1 MKITKQRLKEIIKE
15 EIASLSEIGLPTW
28 GDDDDDDTT
37 FSPYD
42 LDAENRAGGKPDDY
56 SEEDVLGV
64 TEPRHE
70 GGTPE
75 DRLIKDLF
83 LRLKT
88 DPAGALGAIY
98 GDEVPED
105 VAAYVEE
112 LRGREMLD
120 NPNMEEG
127 GYAGH
132 TTQSGGKPPKPEAE
146 HSEVSYNPT
155 KETRKTFHKKTRKD
169 ARQAIKKGRDRRE
182 HP

>member
-1 MKITKQRLKEIIKE
+1 MKITKQRLKEIIRE
-15 EIASLSEIGLPTW
+15 ELTSLNESDPPSWEGPPF
-28 GDDDDDDTT
+28 G
-37 FSPYD
+37 PYD

-112 LRGREMLD
+112 LRSREMLD
-120 NPNMEEG
+120 NPEGMEEG
-127 GYAGH
+127 WGYRDDDLPMTNKEKMDQIARL
-132 TTQSGGKPPKPEAE
+132 TQ
-146 HSEVSYNPT
+146 
-155 KETRKTFHKKTRKD
+155 KK
-169 ARQAIKKGRDRRE
+169 KKKKS
-182 HP
+182 

>member
-1 MKITKQRLKEIIKE
+1 MKITKQRLKEIIRE
-15 EIASLSEIGLPTW
+15 ELTSLNEPELPSW
-28 GDDDDDDTT
+28 DG

-75 DRLIKDLF
+75 DRLIQDLF

-112 LRGREMLD
+112 LRSREMLD
-120 NPNMEEG
+120 NPEGMEEG
-127 GYAGH
+127 WGYRDDDLPMTNKEKMDQIARL
-132 TTQSGGKPPKPEAE
+132 TQ
-146 HSEVSYNPT
+146 
-155 KETRKTFHKKTRKD
+155 KK
-169 ARQAIKKGRDRRE
+169 KKKKS
-182 HP
+182 

>member
-1 MKITKQRLKEIIKE
+1 MKITKQRLKEIIRE
-15 EIASLSEIGLPTW
+15 ELTSLNEPELPSW
-28 GDDDDDDTT
+28 DG

-75 DRLIKDLF
+75 DRLIQDLF

-112 LRGREMLD
+112 LRSREMLD
-120 NPNMEEG
+120 NPEGMEEG
-127 GYAGH
+127 
-132 TTQSGGKPPKPEAE
+132 
-146 HSEVSYNPT
+146 
-155 KETRKTFHKKTRKD
+155 
-169 ARQAIKKGRDRRE
+169 
-182 HP
+182 